1 MSARLF
7 ARRVGLIMIALV
19 LSSVLLR
26 SQLASALVTRGD
38 DLVFWGNERAALA
51 KYEIAVRID
60 PSSAA
65 AADRFA
71 FTAIRMHQPALLRRA
86 VRFIDIALAPR
97 ASDPMLGLDR
107 ALCLHALGSYAEA
120 AAAFSAVGVRTRD
133 ARALMFAALD
143 LERIHRGAEAR
154 SLLKSAVALDPGFMP
169 ARHDLLRS
177 EE

>member
-7 ARRVGLIMIALV
+7 VRRVGLIMIALV

-38 DLVFWGNERAALA
+38 DLVFWGNERAAVA
-51 KYEIAVRID
+51 KYELALRID
-60 PSSAA
+60 PNSST

-71 FTAIRMHQPALLRRA
+71 FAAIRMHHPVLLRQA
-86 VRFIDIALAPR
+86 VRFIDIPLARHP
-97 ASDPMLGLDR
+97 SDPILELDR
-107 ALCLHALGSYAEA
+107 ALCLHALGSYSEA
-120 AAAFSAVGVRTRD
+120 AAAFFAVGLRTHD

-154 SLLKSAVALDPGFMP
+154 ALLRSAVAFDPGFMP